1 MLQANKTKTKIL
13 TVSLLTGIILAAGL
27 ASAPNAY
34 ALGNRPE
41 AAAVQGLDG
50 LFTRVSAL
58 APSFG
63 GMFLDADKLT
73 VYLTNP
79 GQRTVAEQAI
89 AAVFGPG
96 RMPAGGVQVL
106 KAQYRFSQLK
116 AWHDSMGSLFN
127 IEGVIFTDLDEA
139 ANRLKV
145 GVETNS
151 VIGMVH
157 RELHRLGIPA
167 KAVNVV
173 VSDPV
178 MSLATLRDLVRPIE
192 GGLQINFP
200 GFLCSLS
207 FIGVRAGTA
216 GFAVA
221 SHCTNTQGG
230 VENTPYYQPLSPNF
244 IGTEI
249 ADPVYLRQT
258 CRDNGIK
265 GNRVCRF
272 SDSAFAQKDGAV
284 SSDQG
289 FIARTDSVNTGSLT
303 IAGQFRI
310 TSEGASVV
318 GQTVNKVGRTTGWTQ
333 GVVTNTCVHTGV
345 SGTKIVQ
352 LCQDFVSAT
361 VAGGDSGS
369 PVFAITSG
377 TDVQLRGT
385 LWGGNQA
392 GTQFVYSPIANIE
405 RPNELGPITTCA
417 SGFSC

>member
-1 MLQANKTKTKIL
+1 MLLVNKTKIL
-13 TVSLLTGIILAAGL
+13 TVSLLTAIILAAGL

-34 ALGNRPE
+34 AVGNRPE
-41 AAAVQGLDG
+41 ATGLRGLDE

-58 APSFG
+58 APGFG
-63 GMFLDADKLT
+63 GMFLDGDKLT

-79 GQRTVAEQAI
+79 GQRVATERAI
-89 AAVFGPG
+89 AAVFGPD
-96 RMPAGGVQVL
+96 RIPASGIQVL
-106 KAQYRFSQLK
+106 PARYGFAQLK
-116 AWHDSMGSLFN
+116 SWHQSMGSLFDVQ
-127 IEGVIFTDLDEA
+127 GVIFTDLDEA
-139 ANRLKV
+139 ANTLLV
-145 GVETNS
+145 GVEGRWAFGA
-151 VIGMVH
+151 I
-157 RELHRLGIPA
+157 RQELRRLGVPQE
-167 KAVNVV
+167 AVNIVVTEPV
-173 VSDPV
+173 VSV
-178 MSLATLRDLVRPIE
+178 VTLRDLVRPIE

-230 VENTPYYQPLSPNF
+230 VESTPYYQPLSPNF

-265 GNRVCRF
+265 GNRVCRY
-272 SDSAFAQKDGAV
+272 SDSAFAQKDGGV
-284 SSDQG
+284 TSDQG

-303 IAGQFRI
+303 IAGQFKV
-310 TSEGASVV
+310 TSEGASLV
-318 GQTVNKVGRTTGWTQ
+318 GQTVNKVGRTTGWSQ
-333 GVVTNTCVHTGV
+333 GAVTNTCVNTGV

-352 LCQDFVSAT
+352 ICQDFVQAT

-377 TDVQLRGT
+377 TDVQLRGI
-385 LWGGNQA
+385 LWGSSGS
-392 GTQFVYSPIANIE
+392 QFVYSPIANIE
-405 RPNELGPITTCA
+405 RSGELGPITTCA